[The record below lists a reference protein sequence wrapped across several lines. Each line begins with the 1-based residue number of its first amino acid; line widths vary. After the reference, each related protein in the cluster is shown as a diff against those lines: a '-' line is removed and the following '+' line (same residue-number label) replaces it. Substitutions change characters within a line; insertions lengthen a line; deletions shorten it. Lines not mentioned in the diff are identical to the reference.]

1 MAGVSLTAITPGTP
15 GAADEAWSTPV
26 RPPGPVVGGLPVS
39 HEVVPGG
46 QGIAFTGDADPGG
59 RDPAAASVQEAVS
72 NAEARYTELAADTN
86 GAGSTIGDV
95 MTLPPVP
102 SDVSQ
107 HTGGVNATSYDPAG

>member
-1 MAGVSLTAITPGTP
+1 MAGVSVMAITPAVP
-15 GAADEAWSTPV
+15 GAADDAWSTPA

-59 RDPAAASVQEAVS
+59 RDPVAASVAEAVS
-72 NAEARYTELAADTN
+72 NTEARYTELAGDTY

-95 MTLPPVP
+95 LTLPPVP
-102 SDVSQ
+102 ADSSK
-107 HTGGVNATSYDPAG
+107 HTGPVD

>member
-1 MAGVSLTAITPGTP
+1 MAITPMVP
-15 GAADEAWSTPV
+15 GAPDEPWSTPA

-59 RDPAAASVQEAVS
+59 RDPVAASVAEAVT
-72 NAEARYTELAADTN
+72 NEEARYTELAADTY

-95 MTLPPVP
+95 MTLPPVV
-102 SDVSQ
+102 SDISQ
-107 HTGGVNATSYDPAG
+107 HTGGTNATSYNPEG